1 MYGLVRPGIPQARYS
16 CDVGEPSVVVPET
29 EASDSST
36 CWSSR
41 LHSKGGHLLLS
52 WQVDYISRIRPPL
65 TRRRITVSRT
75 APMAAITMLTSMP
88 CEDHSL
94 SPCPGGHTSI
104 GWQPSTEKIRGQSK
118 ESRTHRTLRRPS
130 TSKCPTDHRRQLPQ
144 STPDRVLQ
152 ETPARHAA

>member
-1 MYGLVRPGIPQARYS
+1 MVYGLVRPGIPQARCS

-65 TRRRITVSRT
+65 TRRRIRVSRT
-75 APMAAITMLTSMP
+75 APMTAITMLTSMP
-88 CEDHSL
+88 CCWPEHL
-94 SPCPGGHTSI
+94 SYPMAGFLALANGVVYKEQTAASGPCIFGG
-104 GWQPSTEKIRGQSK
+104 
-118 ESRTHRTLRRPS
+118 
-130 TSKCPTDHRRQLPQ
+130 
-144 STPDRVLQ
+144 
-152 ETPARHAA
+152 